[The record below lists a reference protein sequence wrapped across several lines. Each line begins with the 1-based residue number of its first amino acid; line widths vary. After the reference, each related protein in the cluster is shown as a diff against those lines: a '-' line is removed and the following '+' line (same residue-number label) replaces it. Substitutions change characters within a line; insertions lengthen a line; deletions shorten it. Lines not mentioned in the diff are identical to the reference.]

1 MSSAGGPSMRR
12 RPSGGRLAIISAS
25 LAVAAV
31 AAAACA
37 GTPAPSSPTTH
48 NRVATTTPSAVRSAS
63 PSSGPATLSTAL
75 PDRLQLPAI
84 GVNAR
89 VESVG
94 TTPQNA
100 MDVPKD
106 LHDVG
111 WYAAGIRPGQPGD
124 AVIDG
129 HLDWYT
135 GSAVFANLSRLD
147 VGDQAVILT
156 ADGTAVIFRVT
167 SATSYAVG
175 QPPSDLFN
183 RQGPARLSLITC
195 GGSWDGHQYNRR
207 LVVNAELLSVSSP
220 SAAHPPAR
228 PNLPAN

>member
-1 MSSAGGPSMRR
+1 MREW
-12 RPSGGRLAIISAS
+12 PAAGRLAIISATV
-25 LAVAAV
+25 AVALA

-37 GTPAPSSPTTH
+37 GTPTAWSPSTHRLVATASPPVTSAASPAPGPPAPST
-48 NRVATTTPSAVRSAS
+48 AV
-63 PSSGPATLSTAL
+63 
-75 PDRLQLPAI
+75 PDRLRLPAI
-84 GVNAR
+84 GVDAH

-94 TTPQNA
+94 TTRQNA
-100 MDVPKD
+100 MDVPTD

-135 GSAVFANLSRLD
+135 GSAVFANLSRLK
-147 VGDQAVILT
+147 VGDLVVVVGV
-156 ADGTAVIFRVT
+156 DGTAVTFRVT
-167 SATSYAVG
+167 RVASYPVG

-207 LVVNAELLSVSSP
+207 LVVDAELLSVS
-220 SAAHPPAR
+220 HQPPATR
-228 PNLPAN
+228 PRPDLPAS